1 MAALALAAAL
11 LVFGAGPEP
20 LAERV
25 ARLLDARGLGE
36 SLTLI
41 DNTLRHEA
49 PTPPAAPPL
58 ARELLARPLDALDAQ
73 AIFER
78 GVPEALRRITVDPA
92 PAATQPFDRLLDA
105 YIEELASIQ
114 ADLLAATGPFDEA
127 KVLKQLAEGMLGADA
142 QLEIGAGVDREAL
155 GRVNERFIATTA
167 RFVRELRAARDW
179 PEPGRFASAI
189 GTVVIGSRGNDQH
202 GPAALI
208 LDPGG
213 DDAYERA
220 PATGG
225 AIAVIIDLEGNDTYR
240 GADFAMRGLSALF
253 DLAGDDR
260 YEMQG
265 PGLGMA
271 LAGASLLFDQSGN
284 DSYRLPYF
292 GQGFALFGIGAL
304 IDRGGNDRYEIE
316 AWGQALA
323 FTGGLALL
331 WDAGGDDRYT
341 ARGLPDGYDR
351 GGRLSGA
358 QGAAMGI
365 RNMLPG
371 GVGILRDDGGDDIY
385 VAEMFAQ
392 GTGYFYGVGLLW
404 DRGGDDRYQAI
415 RYAQGNGVHQAVG
428 VLRDESGNDRYAMS
442 FGVGQGMGLDLAV
455 GVLVDVAG
463 DDHYAAREL
472 AQASGT
478 ANGIGVLFDGGG
490 ADRFEI
496 GEGELQW
503 GHAEWLRGMPTFGIF
518 LYDPARASFLSGGK
532 PLPAPPAPRKAIERE
547 PQAKCPPGVTV
558 AIAEIES
565 LRRDHFDAAYDI
577 GGRLRCALGDAQAH
591 AALWQALDAELAQHP
606 LSPLAGWI
614 AVGFGAHPP
623 PPALYQQVLDRLDAH
638 PYCSVRAQALVAVPR
653 PDVARRALG
662 SSCFRL
668 QAAAARAL
676 EKLGER

>member
-11 LVFGAGPEP
+11 LVFAAGQLPD
-20 LAERV
+20 AE
-25 ARLLDARGLGE
+25 
-36 SLTLI
+36 TLSVI
-41 DNTLRHEA
+41 DNTLRHEG
-49 PTPPAAPPL
+49 PTPAMAPPL

-78 GVPEALRRITVDPA
+78 SVPEALRRLEVEPA
-92 PAATQPFDRLLDA
+92 PAAARPFDRLVDG
-105 YIEELASIQ
+105 YIEALAAIQ

-127 KVLKQLAEGMLGADA
+127 KALKQLGDGMLGADT
-142 QLEIGAGVDREAL
+142 QLEIGAAVDREAL
-155 GRVNERFIATTA
+155 GRVNERFIAITA

-179 PEPGRFASAI
+179 PEPTRFQSAI
-189 GTVVIGSRGNDQH
+189 GTVIIGSRGNDQH

-213 DDAYERA
+213 DDAYERE

-225 AIAVIIDLEGNDTYR
+225 AIAVIVDLEGNDTYR
-240 GADFAMRGLSALF
+240 GSDFAMRALSALF

-260 YEMQG
+260 YEMSG
-265 PGLGMA
+265 PGLGTA
-271 LAGASLLFDQSGN
+271 LAGASLLFDQAGN
-284 DSYRLPYF
+284 DSYRVPYF

-304 IDRGGNDRYEIE
+304 VDRGGNDRYEIE
-316 AWGQALA
+316 AWGQGHA

-341 ARGLPDGYDR
+341 ARGLPDRYDR

-365 RNMLPG
+365 RTMLPG
-371 GVGILRDDGGDDIY
+371 GVGILRDDSGDDAY

-415 RYAQGNGVHQAVG
+415 RYAQGNGAHEAIG
-428 VLRDESGNDRYAMS
+428 VLRDEGGNDRYALS

-472 AQASGT
+472 AQATGT
-478 ANGIGVLFDGGG
+478 ANGIGVLLDGGG

-496 GEGELQW
+496 AEGERQW
-503 GHAEWLRGMPTFGIF
+503 GHAQWLRGMPTFGVF

-532 PLPAPPAPRKAIERE
+532 PLAAPPAPRKALE
-547 PQAKCPPGVTV
+547 PEPDAGCPPGITVTL
-558 AIAEIES
+558 AEIET
-565 LRRDHFDAAYDI
+565 LRRDHFDAVLDV
-577 GGRLRCALGDAQAH
+577 GNRLRCALGDPRQA
-591 AALWQALDAELAQHP
+591 ATLWPALDAELARDP
-606 LSPLAGWI
+606 ATPLAGWI
-614 AVGFGAHPP
+614 AIAFGAQPP
-623 PPALYQQVLDRLDAH
+623 PPPFYQSVLDRLDSH
-638 PYCSVRAQALVAVPR
+638 PYCSVRALALAAVPR
-653 PDVARRALG
+653 AEIANRALG
-662 SSCFRL
+662 SSCLRL

-676 EKLGER
+676 QKLEAR